1 MRTRARGE
9 EQQGWQPQP
18 NFFNS
23 IWVSLRDILKWKW
36 RRGGSGPIPFQWTLT
51 APNGT
56 EFKVDCYYTQL
67 KPVLAGAGM
76 KLDGTDKLITRPN
89 SGAAIPCCA
98 VSIICADLWRIAKR
112 YARGRASLKD
122 WADASNDEGDEQE
135 QQTAQS

>member
-1 MRTRARGE
+1 MSTSSDGPGKRKAVRTRARGE

-67 KPVLAGAGM
+67 KPVLEGAGM

-89 SGAAIPCCA
+89 SGAAIPSCA
-98 VSIICADLWRIAKR
+98 VLDRL
-112 YARGRASLKD
+112 RGSGGGRR
-122 WADASNDEGDEQE
+122 
-135 QQTAQS
+135 